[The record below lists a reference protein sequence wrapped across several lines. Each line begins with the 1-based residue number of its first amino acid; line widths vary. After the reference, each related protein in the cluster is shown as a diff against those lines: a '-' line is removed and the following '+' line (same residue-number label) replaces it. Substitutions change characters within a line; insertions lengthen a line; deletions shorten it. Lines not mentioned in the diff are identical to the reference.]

1 MARSRLT
8 SRCLNSLLLAACF
21 GLFASATQ
29 AQDVIKFGAPLP
41 LTGPL
46 APEAIKQQQGYDLW
60 AEQAN
65 KAGGISVGGKKYKVE
80 IVYTDYQSNTPRAV
94 QATEQMITQNNVNF
108 LFGAFGSGAAKAAS
122 SVSEKYKVP
131 TIAATASSVQVYDQG
146 YKYLFGTFTPNDTLT
161 TPLTQIVKAKAP
173 EVKKVAILARNDLFP
188 LAIAQE
194 MEKSAK
200 ANGIEVV
207 YFEKYAINTLDHS
220 ATLSQIK
227 SLAPQWIFVTGYIND
242 LLLVRKQMADQ
253 QIKASVLSMIAGPAY
268 QEFIDAAGAGG
279 DNITSAAWWHP
290 AAQYSGKDIFGTT
303 ANYVKL
309 FREKYKSDP
318 DYAQAS
324 ASVSGAL
331 FQMAIERAGSLDRDK
346 VRDELAKMNE
356 MTFWGPVKF
365 GPTGQI
371 DSLEPPV
378 FQLQGGKPVV
388 LAPALIKQGEFK
400 LGVN

>member
-1 MARSRLT
+1 MARFRLT
-8 SRCLNSLLLAACF
+8 SRCLNSLFLAACF
-21 GLFASATQ
+21 GLFASVAQ

-94 QATEQMITQNNVNF
+94 QTTEQMITQDNVNF
-108 LFGAFGSGAAKAAS
+108 LFGPFGSGAAKAGS

-131 TIAATASSVQVYDQG
+131 TIAATASSSQVYDQG

-161 TPLTQIVKAKAP
+161 TPLTQIVKAKAAD
-173 EVKKVAILARNDLFP
+173 VKKVAILARNDLFP

-200 ANGIEVV
+200 ANGLEVV

-242 LLLVRKQMADQ
+242 LLLVRKQMSDQ

-268 QEFIDAAGAGG
+268 QEFIDAAGASGE
-279 DNITSAAWWHP
+279 NITSAAWWHP

-331 FQMAIERAGSLDRDK
+331 FQMAIERADSLDRDK
-346 VRDELAKMNE
+346 VRDELAKMDV

-371 DSLEPPV
+371 NSLEPPV

-388 LAPALIKQGEFK
+388 LAPAIIKQGEFK